1 MVQNPGFTNLN
12 IYRHQNFM
20 KKNRNARKSS
30 SDFIRI
36 MKMKAGQPPGYLEF
50 ALQEDTEKTTI
61 RRISY
66 NESSY
71 ENVEVDNVASLENL
85 KKTEMVHWIQVVGL
99 KDIELLEK
107 LALTFNIDVLIMED
121 VLNPEHIPK
130 SEENDEHLFFTLNI
144 LIPKNGNEHVEKNH
158 ISFVLAE
165 NYLISFQQKSNDI
178 FDTFIKRIEK
188 AVGKVRFRKSDYLLY
203 RLVDIIVDNYYLLFE
218 HVEAGLDEIEDALIN
233 DQAADMVKQ
242 IQQEKK
248 ELSFLRRNI
257 FPVNETIRS
266 VVKIEGKYI
275 RKGTF
280 RYFVDT
286 QDHLIHLVQSLE
298 LYRETIANLM
308 ELQMANNSNRMN
320 SVMKTLTIIS
330 TVFIPLTFLAG
341 VYGMNFKYMPELE
354 IPWAY
359 PALLIFMTF
368 LGFGMFIYMKRRKW
382 F

>member
-1 MVQNPGFTNLN
+1 
-12 IYRHQNFM
+12 
-20 KKNRNARKSS
+20 
-30 SDFIRI
+30 
-36 MKMKAGQPPGYLEF
+36 
-50 ALQEDTEKTTI
+50 
-61 RRISY
+61 
-66 NESSY
+66 
-71 ENVEVDNVASLENL
+71 
-85 KKTEMVHWIQVVGL
+85 
-99 KDIELLEK
+99 
-107 LALTFNIDVLIMED
+107 
-121 VLNPEHIPK
+121 
-130 SEENDEHLFFTLNI
+130 
-144 LIPKNGNEHVEKNH
+144 
-158 ISFVLAE
+158 
-165 NYLISFQQKSNDI
+165 
-178 FDTFIKRIEK
+178 
-188 AVGKVRFRKSDYLLY
+188 
-203 RLVDIIVDNYYLLFE
+203 
-218 HVEAGLDEIEDALIN
+218 
-233 DQAADMVKQ
+233 MVKQ
-242 IQQEKK
+242 IQQQKK

-341 VYGMNFKYMPELE
+341 VYGMNFEYMPELE

-359 PALLIFMTF
+359 PALMIFMTL
-368 LGFGMFIYMKRRKW
+368 LGFGMFVYMKRRKW

>member
-1 MVQNPGFTNLN
+1 
-12 IYRHQNFM
+12 M
-20 KKNRNARKSS
+20 KKNRKARKSS

-50 ALQEDTEKTTI
+50 ALQEDAEKTNI

-71 ENVEVDNVASLENL
+71 ENVEVEEVAGLENL
-85 KKTEMVHWIQVVGL
+85 RKTEMVHWIQVVGL

-107 LALTFNIDVLIMED
+107 LAVTFNIDVLIMED
-121 VLNPEHIPK
+121 VLNSEHIPK
-130 SEENDEHLFFTLNI
+130 SEETDEHLFFTLNI
-144 LIPKNGNEHVEKNH
+144 LIPKNGTEYVEKNH

-178 FDTFIKRIEK
+178 FDPFIKRIEK
-188 AVGKVRFRKSDYLLY
+188 AVGKVRYRKSDYLLY

-218 HVEAGLDEIEDALIN
+218 HVEAGLDEIEEALIN
-233 DQAADMVKQ
+233 DQSADMVKQ
-242 IQQEKK
+242 IQQQKK

-341 VYGMNFKYMPELE
+341 VYGMNFEYMPELE

-359 PALLIFMTF
+359 PALLVFMTF